1 MASAEAPVEGRVR
14 IRVDWDGARVIEA
27 SVTSRRPQPQSLLQG
42 RNLAE
47 ASLLLPRLYS
57 ICGEAQ
63 GVAAAALQ
71 ALTASGELDPATAQG
86 WRERLRLETVR
97 EHLWRLGLDWTQVAG
112 REPWAG
118 PVKALLSGRERLLQD
133 AGAAAMWAQQTR
145 DLLFGPRKTFS
156 IDAAAPE
163 SLRTWIGSADTPLTG
178 LLRTLDQQL
187 EGVGRSR
194 FNPLPAGVP
203 AGLLADAERRLRV
216 DPDYHWRPDQ
226 DGAVF
231 EMGPAA
237 RWADGTPG
245 AGAPLAATQTMDAW
259 TRVLA
264 RVVELR
270 RLLDAL
276 AERRPAS
283 GELSGWLQGDAA
295 VVGVEMARGMLMHW
309 VRLEDGK
316 IAEYRIVAPT
326 EWNFHPRGACQQGL
340 IGMEAAGEQALEE
353 RVKLHVMALDPC
365 VRYELEVSRA

>member
-1 MASAEAPVEGRVR
+1 VASAEAPVEGRIR
-14 IRVDWDGARVIEA
+14 IRVVWDGARVVSA
-27 SVTSRRPQPQSLLQG
+27 SVTSRRPQPHSLLQG
-42 RNLAE
+42 RSLAE
-47 ASLLLPRLYS
+47 ACILLPRLYS

-71 ALTASGELDPATAQG
+71 TLTASGELDPASAQG

-97 EHLWRLGLDWTQVAG
+97 EHLWRLGLDWTRVAG
-112 REPWAG
+112 RDAWSE
-118 PVKALLSGRERLLQD
+118 PVKALLTGRERLLQD
-133 AGAAAMWAQQTR
+133 AGAAAVWAQQTR
-145 DLLFGPRKTFS
+145 DLLFGPAGTFRV
-156 IDAAAPE
+156 DGAAPE
-163 SLRTWIGSADTPLTG
+163 SVRSWVGSADTPLTQ

-194 FNPLPAGVP
+194 FNPKPTGAF

-226 DGAVF
+226 AGDVF

-237 RWADGTPG
+237 RWADAAPG
-245 AGAPLAATQTMDAW
+245 VAAPLAAGRSMDAW

-264 RVVELR
+264 RVVELK
-270 RLLDAL
+270 RLLDGL
-276 AERRPAS
+276 AERRPAC
-283 GELSGWLQGDAA
+283 GELNGWMQGDAA

-326 EWNFHPRGACQQGL
+326 EWNFHPRGACQGGL
-340 IGMEAAGEQALEE
+340 LGMEATAEQALEE